1 MHRQDKI
8 RENNIKN
15 LWCYYTDDIIN
26 IKNLALDKVLAYE
39 RSYQKNLSI
48 QHVACKTHTM
58 KSPCV
63 LVLIRYTDILKS
75 MGEIDMHH
83 YSIITKNMKERLIE
97 SSILLVKKVIFQIFI
112 ITTSWNSGLIHMMV
126 YLLKKT

>member
-1 MHRQDKI
+1 
-8 RENNIKN
+8 
-15 LWCYYTDDIIN
+15 
-26 IKNLALDKVLAYE
+26 
-39 RSYQKNLSI
+39 
-48 QHVACKTHTM
+48 M
-58 KSPCV
+58 KSPYV

-112 ITTSWNSGLIHMMV
+112 ITTS
-126 YLLKKT
+126 